1 MLVLAESQVVAPVPS
16 QVVAPVPIVL
26 AEGPESQVVAPV
38 PHSCPH
44 WQWPRPVQRVV
55 FGSQEH
61 VVISN
66 RTTALRRRPKGL

>member
-44 WQWPRPVQRVV
+44 WQWPRPVQ
-55 FGSQEH
+55 EH